1 MSPRCR
7 SYHSILEGGAGE
19 ELILAFPSIR
29 PDLDHPT
36 FGVGVNLVHEER
48 IINLSSVSTGVLLH
62 LNYPSPPPPH
72 VDYIEHLVAPLG
84 SVILLELYRVILSEE
99 PFCPGG
105 AGVIEVSDNYA
116 DMNGTW
122 WFLCEDSV
130 GETLAITSF
139 LNTIHVRQRSEQF
152 GVRLNGTIQVKKDTN
167 YKLKLL
173 RGSEESSV
181 ESCLPNPCK
190 NGGKCVSS
198 GSRQTCQC
206 TSHFTG
212 MFCALTLCELEPC
225 LFGQCQLTA
234 TSYTCNCQAGYIGTT
249 CDQKQRPCA
258 DNPCEG
264 RGECVDKTDNTF
276 LCRCHAWWEGHRCEH
291 RMRHIP
297 FKPLS
302 ERMLQE
308 PFWLGLITVTVV
320 LGIIGL
326 VWCAKRHFPEKL
338 EKLLAEEADRNRPI
352 RKFNFISSQLASLQ
366 RRVVILLAFPIGG
379 RQLNHLWLF
388 F

>member
-1 MSPRCR
+1 MTVFGVR
-7 SYHSILEGGAGE
+7 HLELTYDQDNNGRRVWLE
-19 ELILAFPSIR
+19 IT
-29 PDLDHPT
+29 DLDMGPKSSESSLELDLGSNDGWFQPFQIAAHLTDGAYLSHEEKLMMWLRTGDEPL
-36 FGVGVNLVHEER
+36 GRGYKAIYKSVNLVHEER
-48 IINLSSVSTGVLLH
+48 IINLSNVSTGVLLH

-130 GETLAITSF
+130 EETLAIASF

-152 GVRLNGTIQVKKDTN
+152 GVRLNGTIQGHFDTN

-181 ESCLPNPCK
+181 ESCLPNPCQ
-190 NGGKCVSS
+190 NGGKCLSS
-198 GSRQTCQC
+198 GSRRTCQC

-249 CDQKQRPCA
+249 CDQKRRPCA

-276 LCRCHAWWEGHRCEH
+276 LCRCHAWWEG
-291 RMRHIP
+291 
-297 FKPLS
+297 
-302 ERMLQE
+302 
-308 PFWLGLITVTVV
+308 
-320 LGIIGL
+320 
-326 VWCAKRHFPEKL
+326 
-338 EKLLAEEADRNRPI
+338 
-352 RKFNFISSQLASLQ
+352 
-366 RRVVILLAFPIGG
+366 
-379 RQLNHLWLF
+379 
-388 F
+388 

>member
-212 MFCALTLCELEPC
+212 SGQWSLEVKSRVSASP
-225 LFGQCQLTA
+225 QLT
-234 TSYTCNCQAGYIGTT
+234 
-249 CDQKQRPCA
+249 
-258 DNPCEG
+258 
-264 RGECVDKTDNTF
+264 V
-276 LCRCHAWWEGHRCEH
+276 
-291 RMRHIP
+291 
-297 FKPLS
+297 
-302 ERMLQE
+302 
-308 PFWLGLITVTVV
+308 
-320 LGIIGL
+320 
-326 VWCAKRHFPEKL
+326 
-338 EKLLAEEADRNRPI
+338 AEESN
-352 RKFNFISSQLASLQ
+352 
-366 RRVVILLAFPIGG
+366 
-379 RQLNHLWLF
+379 
-388 F
+388 

>member
-1 MSPRCR
+1 MGWTLWGNEFNHRR
-7 SYHSILEGGAGE
+7 VMA
-19 ELILAFPSIR
+19 LAERWGPGLWVTGSWGSGPSG
-29 PDLDHPT
+29 L
-36 FGVGVNLVHEER
+36 GLAVLNLVHEER

-181 ESCLPNPCK
+181 ESCLPNPCQ

-198 GSRQTCQC
+198 DSRQTCQC

-212 MFCALTLCELEPC
+212 E
-225 LFGQCQLTA
+225 
-234 TSYTCNCQAGYIGTT
+234 
-249 CDQKQRPCA
+249 
-258 DNPCEG
+258 
-264 RGECVDKTDNTF
+264 
-276 LCRCHAWWEGHRCEH
+276 
-291 RMRHIP
+291 
-297 FKPLS
+297 
-302 ERMLQE
+302 
-308 PFWLGLITVTVV
+308 
-320 LGIIGL
+320 
-326 VWCAKRHFPEKL
+326 
-338 EKLLAEEADRNRPI
+338 
-352 RKFNFISSQLASLQ
+352 SL
-366 RRVVILLAFPIGG
+366 
-379 RQLNHLWLF
+379 
-388 F
+388 